1 LDGANQPDLG
11 AKEKMLQYY
20 GTVTRR
26 ATNAAL
32 MSNRK
37 PVTNTAA
44 MGKDLNSRRKIMSKR
59 VATIFA
65 VRFAAVVIILSGY
78 DTWARAD
85 DDLPP
90 SVYPEQAEP
99 GDWAADFNEALIAC
113 YNGSMSTC
121 DSIWLSKRVLIDTYL
136 WQYGRTCG
144 GRVDLDALRSAG
156 AFRLGGPDMHCTDI
170 FPGHE

>member
-1 LDGANQPDLG
+1 
-11 AKEKMLQYY
+11 
-20 GTVTRR
+20 
-26 ATNAAL
+26 
-32 MSNRK
+32 
-37 PVTNTAA
+37 
-44 MGKDLNSRRKIMSKR
+44 MSKR
-59 VATIFA
+59 VGTIFA
-65 VRFAAVVIILSGY
+65 VRFTAVVIILSGC

-90 SVYPEQAEP
+90 PSEPSLAEP
-99 GDWAADFNEALIAC
+99 GHWDADFNDAQTAC
-113 YNGSMSTC
+113 YNGSMGTC

-156 AFRLGGPDMHCTDI
+156 AFRFGGPDMYCTDI

>member
-1 LDGANQPDLG
+1 
-11 AKEKMLQYY
+11 
-20 GTVTRR
+20 
-26 ATNAAL
+26 
-32 MSNRK
+32 
-37 PVTNTAA
+37 
-44 MGKDLNSRRKIMSKR
+44 MSKR

-65 VRFAAVVIILSGY
+65 VRFAAVVIILSGC

-99 GDWAADFNEALIAC
+99 GDWAADFNGDLIAC

-121 DSIWLSKRVLIDTYL
+121 DSIWLSKRVLMDTYL

-144 GRVDLDALRSAG
+144 SRVELDALRSAG
-156 AFRLGGPDMHCTDI
+156 AFRLGGPDLHCTDI